1 MNYSLFIILG
11 ILPSIVWL
19 VYYLKKDTH
28 PEPNRMILL
37 VFFWGAVVTLPAAF
51 LERGVFSLLGSPAL
65 LTITPMSLIYVFFGV
80 ALVEELFKYGVVRFW
95 IFHSREL
102 DEPIDL
108 PLYMIVSA
116 LGFAGLENI
125 LALLKLGTIAPLS
138 NIIMLTAF
146 RFVGAVFLHALVS
159 GAFGYFISL
168 SLFQK
173 TKRRLLFFV
182 GLTVAVSLH
191 GLFNLYIIQGEG
203 VAKFFVPLI
212 IIAGLA
218 VFVSFALRSLKKT
231 RAAWN
236 TD

>member
-1 MNYSLFIILG
+1 MNYSLFLILG

-19 VYYLKKDTH
+19 IYYLRKDTH
-28 PEPNRMILL
+28 PEPKYMILL
-37 VFFWGAVVTLPAAF
+37 VFFWGAVITLPAAF
-51 LERGVFSLLGSPAL
+51 LERGLFSLFGSPSL
-65 LTITPMSLIYVFFGV
+65 LIITPLSLVYIFLGV

-95 IFHSREL
+95 VFRSREL

-125 LALLKLGTIAPLS
+125 LALFKLGTIAPVS
-138 NIIMLTAF
+138 NIVMLTAF

-159 GAFGYFISL
+159 GAFGYFLSL

-173 TKRRLLFFV
+173 TRRYLLFFV
-182 GLTVAVSLH
+182 GLIVAVSLH
-191 GLFNLYIIQGEG
+191 GLFNLYIIQDEG
-203 VAKFFVPLI
+203 AARLLVPI
-212 IIAGLA
+212 IIIIGLA
-218 VFVSFALRSLKKT
+218 VFVSLSLRSLKRT

-236 TD
+236 VG